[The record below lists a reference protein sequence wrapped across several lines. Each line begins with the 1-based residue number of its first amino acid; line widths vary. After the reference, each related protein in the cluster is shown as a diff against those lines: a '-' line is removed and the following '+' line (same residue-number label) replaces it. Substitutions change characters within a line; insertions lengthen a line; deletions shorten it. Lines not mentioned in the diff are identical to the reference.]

1 MPRCWRLSLTTRAQ
15 RTIESRNQSPILQ
28 MRNLNNWI
36 KSVLLN
42 LVRRQE
48 NAVVCFLERTCLQYI
63 KRGHRVFDLCC
74 GKGGDLQKFTRMGV
88 SLVFGAGFFFFFFLF
103 YFASVPS
110 LPYIKKTDIA
120 DGSIQEARSRYE
132 GAFKRNN
139 PSQRTMEGIFVV
151 ADCCSVDLAKEEQ
164 FPPGVL
170 FDIVSCQFAFHYC
183 FESEAKARMML
194 HNASARLQR
203 DGYFIGTLPN
213 SSRLVYA
220 NVLSF
225 FLPPS

>member
-88 SLVFGAGFFFFFFLF
+88 SLVFGAGFFFFFFFF

-110 LPYIKKTDIA
+110 LPYIKKNRHCRWVHPGGAIA
-120 DGSIQEARSRYE
+120 LRGRVQAKQSVAEDDGGYLCRGRLLL
-132 GAFKRNN
+132 GRLG
-139 PSQRTMEGIFVV
+139 QRRT
-151 ADCCSVDLAKEEQ
+151 
-164 FPPGVL
+164 
-170 FDIVSCQFAFHYC
+170 VSAWCA
-183 FESEAKARMML
+183 
-194 HNASARLQR
+194 
-203 DGYFIGTLPN
+203 
-213 SSRLVYA
+213 V
-220 NVLSF
+220 
-225 FLPPS
+225 

>member
-88 SLVFGAGFFFFFFLF
+88 SLVFGAGFFFFFFVLLCIGSLITLHKKKQTLPMGPSRRRDRATRARSSETIRRRGRWRVSLSWPIAARSTWPKKDSF
-103 YFASVPS
+103 RLVCCLTLSAAS
-110 LPYIKKTDIA
+110 LPSTTA
-120 DGSIQEARSRYE
+120 LRAR
-132 GAFKRNN
+132 
-139 PSQRTMEGIFVV
+139 QRRE
-151 ADCCSVDLAKEEQ
+151 
-164 FPPGVL
+164 
-170 FDIVSCQFAFHYC
+170 
-183 FESEAKARMML
+183 
-194 HNASARLQR
+194 
-203 DGYFIGTLPN
+203 
-213 SSRLVYA
+213 
-220 NVLSF
+220 
-225 FLPPS
+225 